1 VKASV
6 LLLALLASS
15 AQAGSWS
22 SWWLTP
28 DQEGQRALKD
38 GDPSRAARLFTDP
51 QRRAY
56 AQIEAKQYA
65 DGARSLAPLNDPE
78 SQYNRGNA
86 LTRAGDL
93 SSALS
98 AYDTALKRAPADSSL
113 HRDAQHNRD
122 LVAQQLKAQEKQQ
135 QGTGS
140 QGGKSGQQ
148 DEKAGQQNGTAGQQ
162 NQGTDQQKQG
172 TDQQNQGAGQQNQ
185 GAGQQNQG
193 PGQQNQGPGQQ
204 NQGPGQQNQGAG
216 QQDQKS
222 SPSKAG
228 DSPQSSPSTAGAS
241 DRSGGAPGQDRTD
254 SRAQSAQPATQ
265 PNRGASDS
273 ADQARRDAEAALD
286 HSRAPNAQG
295 SEHPGQLGQAQT
307 QADAARAAR
316 GASTLNGTEPE
327 RNAPRA
333 PPPSEE
339 ALSMDQWLRQIPDD
353 PAGLL
358 RRKFLIEHMMK
369 QGTSP

>member
-1 VKASV
+1 MKASV

-15 AQAGSWS
+15 AQAGNWS

-28 DQEGQRALKD
+28 DQEGQRALQD

-56 AQIEAKQYA
+56 AQIKAQQYA
-65 DGARSLAPLNDPE
+65 DAARSLAPLNDVE

-86 LTRAGDL
+86 LARAGDL

-113 HRDAQHNRD
+113 QRDAQHNRD

-135 QGTGS
+135 QGTGT

-148 DEKAGQQNGTAGQQ
+148 NQKAGQQDGTAGQH
-162 NQGTDQQKQG
+162 NQG
-172 TDQQNQGAGQQNQ
+172 TDQQNQGAGQQ
-185 GAGQQNQG
+185 
-193 PGQQNQGPGQQ
+193 
-204 NQGPGQQNQGAG
+204 
-216 QQDQKS
+216 DQKS
-222 SPSKAG
+222 GPSRAG
-228 DSPQSSPSTAGAS
+228 NSPQSSPSNAGAS
-241 DRSGGAPGQDRTD
+241 DRSGGTPEQDRPPD
-254 SRAQSAQPATQ
+254 SRAQSAAPATQ
-265 PNRGASDS
+265 PNTGASDS

-286 HSRAPNAQG
+286 HSRAPNPQG
-295 SEHPGQLGQAQT
+295 SEHPGQLRQAPN
-307 QADAARAAR
+307 QATDDAARAAR
-316 GASTLNGTEPE
+316 GASTLDGTEPE
-327 RNAPRA
+327 RSAPRA
-333 PPPSEE
+333 PPLSEQ

-369 QGTSP
+369 QGTQP